1 MSQQPNDCSFDDH
14 LHHARWRTG
23 VICAFL
29 LRPPE
34 DHLIQQATNDITR
47 AHGQEFP
54 LPLSPI
60 TLGPPSPAA
69 DPTAVL
75 ALDVPAAVPVAT
87 HPAEEP
93 NRCCPPPGR
102 CAGNFKYVLTD
113 SSYYYRDKHLMLP
126 LSGPHECIWSGRKLT
141 ILCTTCGKVFPRK
154 SDFNRHYKN
163 LHDKTL
169 YHCPFPG
176 CSSVFA
182 RRDNIIP
189 HRRSAHGEIIE
200 VRKAAP
206 PGSRVRARARAAEN
220 NRDGAQNGN
229 MDVAVAE

>member
-1 MSQQPNDCSFDDH
+1 M
-14 LHHARWRTG
+14 
-23 VICAFL
+23 ICL
-29 LRPPE
+29 LGPPE
-34 DHLIQQATNDITR
+34 DHLIRQATNDIIR

-102 CAGNFKYVLTD
+102 CAGNFN
-113 SSYYYRDKHLMLP
+113 
-126 LSGPHECIWSGRKLT
+126 GPHECIWSGRKLT